1 MAGRGR
7 CSRDELF
14 QQTRSPR
21 LAEGRR
27 NDKEVNN
34 RTRKICFLGASD
46 ELVNSISPSA
56 KRTASETMH
65 RTIGICVVTLSL
77 FSCDRWLIATDENVI
92 SLFSDEHV
100 FALFV
105 TATIGRSRYFN
116 AERAREREKR
126 ESARAG
132 RA

>member
-27 NDKEVNN
+27 NEKEVNN

-56 KRTASETMH
+56 KQTASETMH

-77 FSCDRWLIATDENVI
+77 L
-92 SLFSDEHV
+92 
-100 FALFV
+100 
-105 TATIGRSRYFN
+105 
-116 AERAREREKR
+116 
-126 ESARAG
+126 
-132 RA
+132 